1 MLDSD
6 VNFAA
11 DQDVRMRAVQVADEV
26 KGEDD
31 GAVGAVL

>member
-11 DQDVRMRAVQVADEV
+11 DQNVGVRAVQVADEV
-26 KGEDD
+26 EGEDD